1 MTFMKKKTSA
11 AAVGGLLALFG
22 ISQTELARAELSGAG
37 NSLRSALSAT
47 GLVAQTESG
56 EISTAPATESE
67 APRAPEQILAD
78 AQATLDR
85 MEAGADNI
93 SLQLRRAREEKDVV
107 KTLCLDDKLNQM
119 NVAARSA
126 SDRVA
131 SIQAAVESG
140 NTERAQHDDA
150 VLGALAVRANEL
162 IAEANQCIGEET
174 GVLGRTELELYVDPS
189 IPTTDT
195 AAPPL
200 PPVISTPPVAASP
213 TS

>member
-1 MTFMKKKTSA
+1 MTFREKKTSA
-11 AAVGGLLALFG
+11 AVVGGMLVLFG
-22 ISQTELARAELSGAG
+22 VSQTDLARAQLAGAG
-37 NSLRSALSAT
+37 SSLRNALTQT
-47 GLVAQTESG
+47 GL
-56 EISTAPATESE
+56 
-67 APRAPEQILAD
+67 
-78 AQATLDR
+78 AQATTAGESGAAAENESARSPQKILEDAQSTLDQ
-85 MEAGADNI
+85 MEKGADNI

-140 NTERAQHDDA
+140 NMERAQHDDA

-174 GVLGRTELELYVDPS
+174 GVLGQTKLDLYVDPS
-189 IPTTDT
+189 IPTADT
-195 AAPPL
+195 AAPPI